1 MKREELIAYS
11 FYYGGEYNKV
21 YQAIKENKKIAP
33 LKIDNAVTILD
44 DHYPRAFLDLKYPPF
59 VFYYYGDLGLFN
71 KQIYGIV
78 GSRDPCPY
86 ALEATMALAMHYS
99 DKVIVSGLAK
109 GIDAHAHRYAA
120 KTIGV
125 LGCGID
131 YIYPYCNKELIE
143 NVKRNG
149 LVISEYPSMCKP
161 YACHFPFRN
170 RLIAALS
177 ERLYVM
183 QSSRRSGTMTSVNEA
198 LELGKEVHVLP
209 YDVFSKEGA
218 QNNTLI
224 YEGGQPILNEEIA
237 F

>member
-59 VFYYYGDLGLFN
+59 VFYYYGDLDLFN

-120 KTIGV
+120 KTIGP
-125 LGCGID
+125 CHIGISIHVQALCLSFSFPQPAD
-131 YIYPYCNKELIE
+131 RRFIGKAL
-143 NVKRNG
+143 
-149 LVISEYPSMCKP
+149 
-161 YACHFPFRN
+161 CHAKLQTFR
-170 RLIAALS
+170 
-177 ERLYVM
+177 
-183 QSSRRSGTMTSVNEA
+183 
-198 LELGKEVHVLP
+198 
-209 YDVFSKEGA
+209 YDD
-218 QNNTLI
+218 QC
-224 YEGGQPILNEEIA
+224 Q
-237 F
+237 

>member
-59 VFYYYGDLGLFN
+59 VFYYYGDLDLFN

-86 ALEATMALAMHYS
+86 ALQATMALAMHYS

-161 YACHFPFRN
+161 YACHFPF
-170 RLIAALS
+170 LDALWLLCS
-177 ERLYVM
+177 
-183 QSSRRSGTMTSVNEA
+183 RSGST
-198 LELGKEVHVLP
+198 G
-209 YDVFSKEGA
+209 
-218 QNNTLI
+218 
-224 YEGGQPILNEEIA
+224 
-237 F
+237 